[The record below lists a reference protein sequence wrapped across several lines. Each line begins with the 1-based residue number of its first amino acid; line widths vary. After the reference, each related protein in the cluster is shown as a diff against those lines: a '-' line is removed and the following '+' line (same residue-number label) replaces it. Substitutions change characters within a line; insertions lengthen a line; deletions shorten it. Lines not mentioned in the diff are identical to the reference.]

1 MSVASIANAIQDSGL
16 FTAMR
21 ESALVYPI
29 ILSTHLA
36 CIAVFGGMIL
46 MTDLRLL
53 GLAMTK
59 YSVTDVVNQLKVWK
73 RIGFVI
79 MIGCGIMLGGAKFGQ
94 YYDNPYFQLK
104 MFLLLMVG
112 VHALIFR
119 PRVYN
124 NTVAIDRAP
133 AIPGV
138 AKLAACLSLA
148 LWLGIMSMGRWI
160 AYYERPEEK
169 GPVQKT
175 SLMTGSDGLAN
186 HAAAANLKTHH
197 NAGRKS

>member
-1 MSVASIANAIQDSGL
+1 MSAASIANAIQDTAL

-21 ESALVYPI
+21 ESALAYPI
-29 ILSTHLA
+29 ILSTHLT

-104 MFLLLMVG
+104 ITLLLLVG

-119 PRVYN
+119 PSVYN
-124 NTVAIDRAP
+124 NTEAIDRAP
-133 AIPGV
+133 SIPGV
-138 AKLAACLSLA
+138 AKLAACLSLV

-175 SLMTGSDGLAN
+175 LLIRNDRLAD
-186 HAAAANLKTHH
+186 HAAAANFQTSH
-197 NAGRKS
+197 NAGRKG